1 MPTLSLIISN
11 DFLALTM
18 AQWCFLL
25 LSHRLK
31 PTQKAIPPLLPL
43 DISMQHPPPS
53 QTPNRNYY
61 SQGACLFLYSF
72 LARQRCSFFAKT
84 FTGSHCEV
92 IFFFFLSRP
101 APLLNWLRARLRRC
115 QNTTS
120 PAPPHAKC
128 GIRRIMPMSDFHRR
142 AVVYYRCGKSLFN
155 TFCLCELQKMGRRTM
170 LDRGKGGRISLRGWS
185 AQTLVQRVW

>member
-1 MPTLSLIISN
+1 MIFSLWPWLSGVSCSFHIALNPRKKPFLHCFRLI
-11 DFLALTM
+11 F
-18 AQWCFLL
+18 
-25 LSHRLK
+25 
-31 PTQKAIPPLLPL
+31 
-43 DISMQHPPPS
+43 HPPPS

-72 LARQRCSFFAKT
+72 LARKRRFFAKT
-84 FTGSHCEV
+84 FTGSHCKV
-92 IFFFFLSRP
+92 ILFFSLPSCTFAQLRTARPSLLLSKHNLP
-101 APLLNWLRARLRRC
+101 W
-115 QNTTS
+115 
-120 PAPPHAKC
+120 PPHAKC